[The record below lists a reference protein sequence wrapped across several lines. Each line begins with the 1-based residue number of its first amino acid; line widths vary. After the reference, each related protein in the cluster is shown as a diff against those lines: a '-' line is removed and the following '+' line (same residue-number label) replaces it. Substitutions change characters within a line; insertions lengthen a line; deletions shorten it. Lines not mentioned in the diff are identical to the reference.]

1 MVTLRQKVFLASRPL
16 GRGDDTPRRESPEG
30 PPNAVAMGGVRVW
43 AAAAAA
49 AAAAVAAAATAV
61 GGFLGWGAAA
71 SLHLAAGRVALLR
84 L

>member
-30 PPNAVAMGGVRVW
+30 PPNAVAMKRACAGCWVPLGEVW
-43 AAAAAA
+43 A
-49 AAAAVAAAATAV
+49 AV
-61 GGFLGWGAAA
+61 GGFLGWGAA
-71 SLHLAAGRVALLR
+71 SLHLAAALLDLVR

>member
-30 PPNAVAMGGVRVW
+30 PPNAVAMNRACAGCWVPLGEMG
-43 AAAAAA
+43 
-49 AAAAVAAAATAV
+49 AVL
-61 GGFLGWGAAA
+61 GRFLDWGAA
-71 SLHLAAGRVALLR
+71 SLHLAAALLDLVR